1 MRLISLTA
9 NKKAFKTVK
18 FNETGLSFIVAKQK
32 HPGESDKGKTYNG
45 VGKSLIVALIHFCL
59 GADKKYYKTF
69 EDKLPDWIFTL
80 NFTIS
85 RTIYT
90 VTRSTS
96 DQNKITINDEEL
108 SVSKFNSKMEE
119 LCFDLPPDV
128 QYLSFRSLLPFF
140 IRPRRDSYVDYGKP
154 AKVGSEYQ
162 KQLYNTYLLGLDV
175 HFAQQKQKLRKDEIR
190 VKDLTE
196 NIKKDTLLKEFFV
209 GNKDATLAVQ
219 DLNDNINKLEKD
231 LSDFRVAEDYYDVKN
246 NADKIER
253 NLADVQN
260 EITLI
265 QNQII
270 NIEQSLKISPD
281 LGRESIKNVYN
292 EVRVYFPE
300 KVAKTLKQ
308 LEDFYKQLSENR
320 TRRLT
325 QQKQNLIRRQGIK
338 IKEKKKLETEL
349 DNKLQY
355 LGAHKALDV
364 LIKVN
369 NQLSALKSERDGLIK
384 YRKLMNEYHT
394 NNLKIKEEL
403 LETTKQTDQYLDE
416 IKEITDSCRS
426 FFRKLAKR
434 FYPQVSSGI
443 TIYNNDGENQIR
455 FNIDAKIESDASD
468 GINNVKIFCYDITL
482 IFKGFGH
489 SIHFIFHD
497 SRIFDGID
505 ERQKA
510 ELFKIAHEMF
520 SNTEYQY
527 IATVNQNQLEEI
539 KKHMSDEEFKLIV
552 TDNTVLTLTD
562 GSDNDKLLGIKVDIN
577 YE

>member
-9 NKKAFKTVK
+9 NKKCFKTVN

-59 GADKKYYKTF
+59 GADKKHYKTF
-69 EDKLPDWIFTL
+69 ENKLPDWIFTL
-80 NFTIS
+80 NFSIS
-85 RTIYT
+85 HTLYA
-90 VTRSTS
+90 VSRSTS

-119 LCFDLPPDV
+119 LCFDLPSDV

-140 IRPRRDSYVDYGKP
+140 IRPRRGSYVDYGKP
-154 AKVGSEYQ
+154 AIVGSDYQ
-162 KQLYNTYLLGLDV
+162 KQLYNAFLLGLDV

-190 VKDLTE
+190 IKDLTD

-246 NADKIER
+246 SADKIER

-270 NIEQSLKISPD
+270 NIDQSLKISPD

-300 KVAKTLKQ
+300 KVSKTLKQ

-325 QQKQNLIRRQGIK
+325 QQKQNFIRRQDIK
-338 IKEKKKLETEL
+338 IKEKKKLEAEL

-364 LIKVN
+364 LVKVN
-369 NQLSALKSERDGLIK
+369 NQLSALKNERDGLIK
-384 YRKLMNEYHT
+384 YRKLMDEYHT

-403 LETTKQTDQYLDE
+403 LETTKQTDQYLND

-434 FYPQVSSGI
+434 VYPKVSSGI

-455 FNIDAKIESDASD
+455 FDIDAKIESDASD

-482 IFKGFGH
+482 VFKGFGH

-520 SNTEYQY
+520 NDTGYQY

-539 KKHMSDEEFKLIV
+539 KKHMSDEEFMRLV

-562 GSDNDKLLGIKVDIN
+562 GSDNDKLLGMKVDIN

>member
-1 MRLISLTA
+1 MHLISLTA
-9 NKKAFKTVK
+9 NKKSFRAVK
-18 FNETGLSFIVAKQK
+18 FNKTGLSFIVAKQK
-32 HPGESDKGKTYNG
+32 NPGESDKGKTYNG

-80 NFTIS
+80 HFKIS
-85 RTIYT
+85 RTRYA
-90 VTRSTS
+90 VSRSTN

-108 SVSKFNSKMEE
+108 SVSKFNSKMGE
-119 LCFDLPPDV
+119 LCFDLPPDI

-140 IRPRRDSYVDYGKP
+140 IRPRRGSYVDFDIP
-154 AKVGSEYQ
+154 AKVGFEYQ
-162 KQLYNTYLLGLDV
+162 QQLYNAFLLGLDV
-175 HFAQQKQKLRKDEIR
+175 HLAQQKRILRKDEIR
-190 VKDLTE
+190 IKELTN
-196 NIKKDTLLKEFFV
+196 NIKKDTLLKEFFS

-231 LSDFRVAEDYYDVKN
+231 VRDFRVAEDYYDVKN
-246 NADKIER
+246 DADKVER

-270 NIEQSLKISPD
+270 NIQQSLKISPD
-281 LGRESIKNVYN
+281 LGRESIENVYN

-300 KVAKTLKQ
+300 KVSKTLKQ
-308 LEDFYKQLSENR
+308 LEGFYKQLSENR
-320 TRRLT
+320 IRRLT
-325 QQKQNLIRRQGIK
+325 QQKQSYIRRQDIN
-338 IKEKKKLETEL
+338 IKEKKKLETKL

-364 LIKVN
+364 LVKVN
-369 NQLSALKSERDGLIK
+369 DQLSALKNERDGLVK
-384 YRKLMNEYHT
+384 YSELMEDYHSK
-394 NNLKIKEEL
+394 NLKIKEDL
-403 LETTKQTDQYLDE
+403 LEATKQTDQYLNE
-416 IKEITDSCRS
+416 IKEITDSFRS

-434 FYPQVSSGI
+434 IYPQVSSGI
-443 TIYNNDGENQIR
+443 TIYNDEGENQVR
-455 FNIDAKIESDASD
+455 FDIDAKIESDTSD
-468 GINNVKIFCYDITL
+468 GINHVKIFCYDITL
-482 IFKGFGH
+482 VFKGFGH
-489 SIHFIFHD
+489 SIRSIFHD

-520 SNTEYQY
+520 SDTGYQY

-539 KKHMSDEEFKLIV
+539 KKHMSEEEFKLTV

-562 GSDNDKLLGIKVDIN
+562 GSDSEKLLGIKVDIN